1 VNYFFKAICLVFL
14 TAALYAQ
21 AQEIPTSAPEF
32 TEHVAARM
40 RKELPPNT
48 EVTVKSPLTLGIGEL
63 QANLDRVFGFCK
75 SNQARCDAELST
87 YVKGAA
93 EVIAE
98 QNKPISKDAVRV
110 VVRTSQYVESSK
122 AASIKVQPKELV
134 KGLWVLPVLD
144 TPRAIRPIIE
154 RDNDALGLSAQQVFD
169 LGISNVKAAMKPVLE
184 IGKVADAGKIGQLV
198 GDSYFPS
205 RLALLESWE
214 PLVAAQG
221 GVLIVVAPTTD
232 AVLYVGQDDAKA
244 IDALRAIARDVLRRA
259 PNKLSDTLLR
269 WKSTGWEIVN

>member
-14 TAALYAQ
+14 TALVPAE
-21 AQEIPTSAPEF
+21 AQEIPTTALEF
-32 TEHVAARM
+32 TEYVAGRM
-40 RKELPPNT
+40 RKELPPKT
-48 EVTVKSPLTLGIGEL
+48 EVVVKGSLTLGIGEL

-75 SNQARCDAELST
+75 SNVTRCEGELSQ
-87 YVKGAA
+87 YVKGAV

-122 AASIKVQPKELV
+122 AASVKVQPKELV

-144 TPRAIRPIIE
+144 TPRAIRPLVE
-154 RDNDALGLSAQQVFD
+154 RDNDALGLSVEQAFE
-169 LGISNVKAAMKPVLE
+169 LGVSNVKASMKPILE

-214 PLVAAQG
+214 PLAAAQG

-244 IDALRAIARDVLRRA
+244 IDALRTLARDVLRRA

-269 WKSTGWEIVN
+269 WKSTGWEVVN